1 MVFSMRYWK
10 NIANAAAAATLVV
23 LAACSA
29 GGDDA
34 PLRISAAAVDQGVL
48 TARLHWQPSERVLDA
63 LDHGIVLDFVF
74 DLRAYGPAHFGW
86 RDTLA
91 HAERHVELRYFPL
104 SRRYQ
109 LRDLDRGET
118 RSYGARA
125 LLTAALEDLH
135 LELAGDWPRA
145 AAGGYTLR
153 VDLDRDRL
161 PGALRL
167 PALLRA
173 EWRLSSGDYS
183 WHTSAAG

>member
-1 MVFSMRYWK
+1 MQYWK
-10 NIANAAAAATLVV
+10 NVANVTAAAVLLV
-23 LAACSA
+23 LAACSTGSA
-29 GGDDA
+29 DA
-34 PLRISAAAVDQGVL
+34 PLRIITAAVDQGVL
-48 TARLHWQPSERVLDA
+48 TARLHWQPSEAVLDA

-74 DLRAYGPAHFGW
+74 DLRAFGPAHFGL

-91 HAERHVELRYFPL
+91 HAERHIELRYFPL

-125 LLTAALEDLH
+125 LLTAALEDLR
-135 LELAGDWPRA
+135 LELTGDWSR

-153 VDLDRDRL
+153 VDLDRERL

-183 WHTSAAG
+183 WQTSAAG

>member
-1 MVFSMRYWK
+1 MRYWK
-10 NIANAAAAATLVV
+10 NIVSATVAIV

-34 PLRISAAAVDQGVL
+34 PLRISSAKIDQGVL
-48 TARLHWQPSERVLDA
+48 TARLHWQPAEVVLDA
-63 LDHGIVLDFVF
+63 LDHGIVLDFVLE
-74 DLRAYGPAHFGW
+74 LRAYGSAHFGW

-91 HAERHVELRYFPL
+91 SAQRHIELRYFPL

-118 RSYGARA
+118 RSYAARA
-125 LLTAALEDLH
+125 LLTAALEDLR
-135 LELAGDWPRA
+135 LELPPDWPRA
-145 AAGGYTLR
+145 AAVGYSLSI
-153 VDLDRDRL
+153 DLDRDRL

-167 PALLRA
+167 PALLRS

-183 WHTSAAG
+183 WPIPAAG